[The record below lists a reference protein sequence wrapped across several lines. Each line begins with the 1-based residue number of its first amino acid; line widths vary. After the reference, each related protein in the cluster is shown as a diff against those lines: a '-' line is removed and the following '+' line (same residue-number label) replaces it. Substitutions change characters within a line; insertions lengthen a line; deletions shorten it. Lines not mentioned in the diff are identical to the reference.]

1 MPHVGDS
8 NLMGVAE
15 KRPFQMTLLRP
26 LLFTANGVF
35 EPLEV
40 TLDRSRSFPGT
51 AVFWAISSSAWG

>member
-1 MPHVGDS
+1 
-8 NLMGVAE
+8 MGVAE

-40 TLDRSRSFPGT
+40 TLDRARSFPGT